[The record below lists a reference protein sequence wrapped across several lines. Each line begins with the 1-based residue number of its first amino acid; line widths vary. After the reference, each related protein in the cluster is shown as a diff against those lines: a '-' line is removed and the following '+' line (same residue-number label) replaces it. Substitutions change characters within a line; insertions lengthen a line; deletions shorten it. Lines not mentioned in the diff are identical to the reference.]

1 METRS
6 QTRAKVG
13 RSPGSPDGV
22 LENPV
27 SRPSSETSETDED
40 LGLTTL
46 LGDGEALVVE
56 RGRAVES
63 ATSGPGAAPAVTERV
78 PAREPVIVSSKSQL
92 TVVDSTL
99 TQIATIVLPH
109 LRVHN

>member
-1 METRS
+1 MWHMETRS
-6 QTRAKVG
+6 QVRAKVG

-27 SRPSSETSETDED
+27 SRPSSEISETDED

-56 RGRAVES
+56 RGRAVDS
-63 ATSGPGAAPAVTERV
+63 ATSGPSSHGTGPRQGTSDSIFKVT
-78 PAREPVIVSSKSQL
+78 AHCS
-92 TVVDSTL
+92 
-99 TQIATIVLPH
+99 
-109 LRVHN
+109 